1 MRCSKYIITMMF
13 VLFTFGMVIPVV
25 AQENSNN
32 IDQSIT
38 ILKKYTELDESNIP
52 FIRTDIMEEQNEN
65 KATITLAEMVNEL
78 AISYKNQK
86 LSHNKVIKRIRRGLI
101 PTYGNWCGPGHTMDD
116 RNGNAID
123 ILDWACKDHDI
134 CYRDNG
140 YWNIDCDKRFIK
152 QLKAILDSDVLSPDG
167 RLYASAAYTL
177 FSTMRNYGG

>member
-65 KATITLAEMVNEL
+65 KETITLAEMVNEL
-78 AISYKNQK
+78 AISYKK
-86 LSHNKVIKRIRRGLI
+86 SE
-101 PTYGNWCGPGHTMDD
+101 
-116 RNGNAID
+116 AI
-123 ILDWACKDHDI
+123 
-134 CYRDNG
+134 
-140 YWNIDCDKRFIK
+140 
-152 QLKAILDSDVLSPDG
+152 S
-167 RLYASAAYTL
+167 
-177 FSTMRNYGG
+177 